1 MEPVGNLCFA
11 YRLQIPCVQS
21 NVEGFV
27 ACALRRQLV
36 RVTIQQTMSVERQC
50 LIAETYGIIRPAIG
64 KILTVGKCD
73 RLTVSVACGRPIP
86 RPVSSAVL
94 FGSIDSNR
102 SRAGASSSHQSS

>member
-64 KILTVGKCD
+64 KILTVRGN
-73 RLTVSVACGRPIP
+73 A
-86 RPVSSAVL
+86 
-94 FGSIDSNR
+94 ID
-102 SRAGASSSHQSS
+102 